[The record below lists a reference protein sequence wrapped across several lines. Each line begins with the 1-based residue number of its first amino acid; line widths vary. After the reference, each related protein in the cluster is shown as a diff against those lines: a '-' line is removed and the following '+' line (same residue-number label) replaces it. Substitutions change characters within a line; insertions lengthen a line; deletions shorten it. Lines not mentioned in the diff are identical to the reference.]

1 MFLLSSVYGAF
12 YFATL
17 EEHYVGTL
25 RLPIF
30 NGVSDGSVLIIILML
45 ATGIFGNDFWA
56 IQAADATW
64 LGIGTEF
71 LTVG

>member
-1 MFLLSSVYGAF
+1 MVLLSAVYGAF

-25 RLPIF
+25 RLPVG
-30 NGVSDGSVLIIILML
+30 NGVSDGSVLIIILMI

-56 IQAADATW
+56 IQAADATGLN
-64 LGIGTEF
+64 LGFEF